1 VEFRVLGP
9 LAVLCNGSP
18 VTLQGPRQRRL
29 LAILLLSANNVV
41 AAERI
46 VDELWEHPPA
56 TARRQVH
63 NATAALRRS
72 LGAGAQARID
82 TVDVGY
88 QLTIRPEQLDAE
100 VFRRHVRDAER
111 AMADR
116 RPQEAVGSLR
126 QALGL
131 WRGPAL
137 PGLDGRQIRSAV
149 AGLEELRLAC
159 LERLGSLHL
168 ELGEEAGLLS
178 ELTAWVSDYPQR
190 EPLRA
195 TLMVALYRCGR
206 QAEALAVYEQGR
218 RLLASE
224 LGLDPG
230 QAIRRL
236 HEKILLG
243 ELKLPAPTRSGPAME
258 QAVAPSPTRAVAG
271 RNGPVAAGDVA
282 CTLPRDIM
290 DFSGR
295 EAEIAQ
301 MREGAARS
309 ATTALA
315 ISTIDGMGGI
325 GKTAL
330 AVRLAYLIRD
340 DYPDGQHFLDL
351 RGFTPGQ
358 DPMTPA
364 QALDVLL
371 RSIGVPLEQ
380 VPPDEESR
388 IACWRSQMA
397 DRRMLVV
404 LDNAVDE
411 DQVRPLLPGAGK
423 ALLIVTSRRHLS
435 GLEGTSSLFLDVL
448 PREDALALFQ
458 RVVDRP
464 LTEADRVVA
473 TEVVDLCGRLPL
485 AVRIAGSRLRHRPN
499 WTVEDLVGRLRDQRR
514 RTLFLAVGDRT
525 VAAVLAL
532 SYRYLAPAIQ
542 RLLRL
547 LSVHPGVDFEPY
559 AVAALAAS
567 TPEEAEQ
574 GLDALVDDNLL
585 LQGTG
590 GRYRI
595 HDLVRDC
602 AHELAIQYDGDAELR
617 AAAQRLLDYYLRL
630 AWRACAPMARGVHR
644 FEPDFTTAVPEM
656 PAENDPMRLLKG
668 EHANIVEAARYAA
681 EQGWSDHAWQIPC
694 ALQPFLNR
702 MNHHAN
708 SLAMFQRGLAVARQH
723 ADARGELAML
733 SSIAVI
739 MREQGRFA
747 ESQRLFEQAIAISR
761 RTRTLSGE
769 VWQLVGLGFTYRR
782 AGRLL
787 LAHETFANGRSLA
800 HRAGDRFGYVGLTN
814 SLAAVCIA
822 MGRHAEGFSYL
833 DEVLPVAQEIGA
845 TQEEALILGN
855 LGLALDRMGKSAD
868 ALDLFDQA
876 LERGHQIGFR
886 HAEAMSLAGR
896 GAARVNLGDLDGA
909 IVDARAGLALARE
922 ADAPYAECE
931 SLLVIGAA
939 RVASAR
945 WSEAESVYEQA
956 RRVAVA
962 SRLPTQEA
970 RTYDGLAR
978 LWLRAGDR
986 EQARLYLERA
996 MRLHPAE
1003 AAEVAEAQRLLADLG
1018 QSP

>member
-1 VEFRVLGP
+1 MEFRVLGP
-9 LAVLCNGSP
+9 LAALRDGRP
-18 VTLQGPRQRRL
+18 VALQGPRQRRL
-29 LAILLLSANNVV
+29 LAVLLLNANKTV
-41 AAERI
+41 AAERL

-63 NATAALRRS
+63 NAMAALRQS
-72 LGAGAQARID
+72 LGAGAHCRID
-82 TVDVGY
+82 TVDAGY

-111 AMADR
+111 AAADG
-116 RPQEAVGSLR
+116 RPREAVGSLR

-131 WRGPAL
+131 WRGTAL
-137 PGLDGRQIRSAV
+137 PGLDGRRIRSAV
-149 AGLEELRLAC
+149 AGLEELRLTC

-168 ELGEEAGLLS
+168 ELGEQAGLLS
-178 ELTAWVSDYPQR
+178 ELTVWVSDHPQR
-190 EPLRA
+190 ESLRA
-195 TLMVALYRCGR
+195 TLMLALYRCGR

-224 LGLDPG
+224 LGVDPG
-230 QAIRRL
+230 RPIRRL
-236 HEKILLG
+236 HEQILLG
-243 ELKLPAPTRSGPAME
+243 ELELPAPAPTPARTEPAVE
-258 QAVAPSPTRAVAG
+258 QVASE
-271 RNGPVAAGDVA
+271 RNASVPAGDVA

-295 EAEIAQ
+295 EAETAQ
-301 MREGAARS
+301 LREGVARA

-340 DYPDGQHFLDL
+340 EYPDGQHFLDL

-358 DPMTPA
+358 DPMAPA
-364 QALDVLL
+364 QALEILL
-371 RSIGVPLEQ
+371 RSIGVPVEQ

-397 DRRMLVV
+397 HRRMLVV

-411 DQVRPLLPGAGK
+411 DQIRPLLPGAGK

-435 GLEGTSSLFLDVL
+435 GLEGTSSVFLDVL
-448 PREDALALFQ
+448 PQPDALALFQ
-458 RVVDRP
+458 RVVGRT
-464 LTEADRVVA
+464 LTEADREVA

-514 RTLFLAVGDRT
+514 RTRFLAVGDRT

-559 AVAALAAS
+559 AVAALAAI

-602 AHELAIQYDGDAELR
+602 AQELAGQYDGQPELR

-644 FEPDFTTAVPEM
+644 FEPAFTTAVPEM
-656 PAENDPMRLLKG
+656 PAEDDPMGLLKA
-668 EHANIVEAARYAA
+668 EHGNIVEAARYAA
-681 EQGWSDHAWQIPC
+681 EHGWFDHAWQIPC
-694 ALQPFLNR
+694 ALQPFLYR
-702 MNHHAN
+702 MNHHTS
-708 SLAMFQRGLAVARQH
+708 SLPMFERGLAVARQRD
-723 ADARGELAML
+723 DAPGELAML
-733 SSIAVI
+733 SSIATI

-787 LAHETFANGRSLA
+787 LAHETFANGRGLA
-800 HRAGDRFGYVGLTN
+800 RRVGDRFAYVGLTN
-814 SLAAVCIA
+814 SLAVVCIA
-822 MGRHAEGFSYL
+822 MGRPAEGFAYL
-833 DEVLPVAQEIGA
+833 DEVLPLAREIGA
-845 TQEEALILGN
+845 AQEEALVLGN
-855 LGLALDRMGKSAD
+855 LGMALDRMGKSAD

-876 LERGHQIGFR
+876 LDQGRKVGFR
-886 HAEAMSLAGR
+886 HAEAMSRAGR

-909 IVDARAGLALARE
+909 VADARAGLALARE

-939 RVASAR
+939 RVASGQ
-945 WSEAESVYEQA
+945 WPEAEAGYEQA
-956 RRVAVA
+956 RQIAVA

-970 RTYDGLAR
+970 RAYDGLAR

-986 EQARLYLERA
+986 ERARIYLEKAVRH
-996 MRLHPAE
+996 HPAE
-1003 AAEVAEAQRLLADLG
+1003 AAEAAEAQRLLTEIDKA
-1018 QSP
+1018 S